1 MKLEGK
7 VLILFSKYVVEHY
20 NQLERLIKYDYECG
34 NIMDN
39 NARYYL
45 IVKLNGGLMNLSRFE
60 AG

>member
-20 NQLERLIKYDYECG
+20 KQLERLIKYDYECG